1 MKSIIKNSRWLL
13 PFTFLIVVCVTYGYQ
28 LSKMG
33 LYWDDWEIIYL
44 DHFRNPRAYWDYFL
58 YARPLTA
65 WIYIVLEPLLGMN
78 PVAWQTLNIGLRWAG
93 LVGFW
98 WALRLIWPKRSFEIG
113 WVCLLLAVYPAFTQH
128 SVAVTYARHFA
139 CIALFALSLGFNL
152 KATDHPRHWWLFT
165 LIGASASLLQ
175 LITLEYFFGLEV
187 LRVIFLWIYLGRKSL
202 LWKSR
207 LNTWLI
213 QWIPYLIV
221 ILIFAGYRFI
231 WYPLVSPNPEANAPV
246 LFERLSTNPLA
257 ESIKFANLIVQDLV
271 HLNLDNWL
279 APLSPSAFE
288 LRAKANWL
296 SWGVAA
302 LITFA
307 TAWIL
312 YQYSAN
318 EKKDNAEDAEGVE
331 RDHFGRD
338 AILIGLIG
346 VLAGGIPVWITGRQ
360 SIGGPWADRFA
371 LGPMFGAVLLLV
383 GLVHWFSRRRL
394 QQSILL
400 GLVFGFALSAQMQT
414 VNKYRLS
421 WDHQNDFY
429 WQLAWRAP
437 AIKPGTAIVGPAMP
451 FALVNDLHVGF
462 ALNAIYDQGGK
473 SFEAPLWFFRAGGM
487 QGDLIPKFK
496 PGYTFDYRYLTAHF
510 KGSTDQLLVTDY
522 SYGTGCL
529 RVITEEDLLQPKL
542 ANDEAML
549 YKLSKPDLINTHAEK
564 AATPPVSVFGQEPA
578 HGWCYS
584 FQKMEIARQEQNWP
598 EAARLA
604 DEASAN
610 KLNPR
615 NPLEYTPVILAY
627 LHTAQIEKAL
637 QASLQAQQMDKEQT
651 SYLCSLWKSK
661 QDLLTEKQDDLFK
674 ARSALQCDMPS
685 GQEAQP

>member
-1 MKSIIKNSRWLL
+1 MKLTHTIKNHIRWIIPL
-13 PFTFLIVVCVTYGYQ
+13 TFLGVVFIIYGYQ
-28 LSKMG
+28 LPKMG

-44 DHFRNPRAYWDYFL
+44 DHFRDPGAYWDYFL

-65 WIYIVLEPLLGMN
+65 WIYILLEPLLGMN
-78 PVAWQTLNIGLRWAG
+78 PVAWQALNIGLRWAG
-93 LVGFW
+93 LLGFW
-98 WALRLIWPKRSFEIG
+98 WALRLVWPKRSFEIG

-139 CIALFALSLGFNL
+139 CIALFALSLGLNL
-152 KATDHPRHWWLFT
+152 KAMDHPRRWWLFT
-165 LIGASASLLQ
+165 LIGTFASLLQ

-187 LRVIFLWIYLGRKSL
+187 LRVIFLWITLDRKHL
-202 LWKSR
+202 PWKSR
-207 LNTWLI
+207 LKTLMI
-213 QWIPYLIV
+213 QWIPYFIV
-221 ILIFAGYRFI
+221 ILIFTGYRFV

-246 LFERLSTNPLA
+246 LFDRLSANPFT
-257 ESIKFANLIVQDLV
+257 EMIKFANLIVQDLV

-279 APLSPSAFE
+279 APLAPSAFE

-296 SWGVAA
+296 SWGAGV
-302 LITFA
+302 LITL
-307 TAWIL
+307 TSAWIL
-312 YQYSAN
+312 YQYPVGDK
-318 EKKDNAEDAEGVE
+318 EEDAEVGE
-331 RDHFGRD
+331 KDHFDRD
-338 AILIGLIG
+338 VILIGLIG

-400 GLVFGFALSAQMQT
+400 GLIFGFALSAQMQT

-421 WDHQNDFY
+421 WENQNDYY

-437 AIKPGTAIVGPAMP
+437 AIKPGTAVVGPAMP
-451 FALVNDLHVGF
+451 FALVNDLHIGF

-473 SFEAPLWFFRAGGM
+473 SYEAPLWFFRAGGM
-487 QGDLIPKFK
+487 QGALIPKFK

-510 KGSTDQLLVTDY
+510 QGSTDQVLVTDY

-529 RVITEEDLLQPKL
+529 RIITSEDLLQPKL

-549 YKLSKPDLINTHAEK
+549 FKLSKPELINTHPQK
-564 AATPPVSVFGQEPA
+564 AVTPPTSVFGPEPA
-578 HGWCYS
+578 HGWCYA
-584 FQKMEIARQEQNWP
+584 FQKMELARQEQNWS

-604 DEASAN
+604 DEAAAN
-610 KLNPR
+610 SLSPKT
-615 NPLEYTPVILAY
+615 PLEYTPVILAY
-627 LHTAQIEKAL
+627 MHTDQTEKAL
-637 QASLQAQQMDKEQT
+637 QASLRAQQMDKEQT
-651 SYLCSLWKSK
+651 TFLCSLWKSK
-661 QDLLTEKQDDLFK
+661 LDALSGKQADLER
-674 ARSALQCDMPS
+674 ARAALQCDLPT